1 MNTYTA
7 EELAQL
13 LEISIARA
21 EILVERGL
29 CTYDALSKISKEE
42 LAEINGIGIK
52 CAEKIKSNLEKLR
65 ERNGNGNGKLGK
77 DIKERWKRVGESDKE
92 VFETK
97 EVKELEEAY
106 RYYDELTRIQ
116 PELPKAWEIKG
127 EILAKLSRYS
137 EACVCFEKA
146 AALAKEGEVYKRRIL
161 EIIAE
166 RESGKKK
173 RDVLRELLERYDAL
187 LAKQPRNPDLLKTK
201 AEILRQMGET
211 EKAEAV
217 LSTIHAIEKSKEA
230 KVVHT
235 PKGIVSKSPFAEG
248 ARSENGITNGKIN
261 GRINGKINGRINGKT
276 NGKSVQG
283 LINGRTLHYKPG
295 KINGLIN
302 GVATGRGATYGKV
315 NGLING
321 FVMAHREGLINGAG
335 LKYDIGKPKKK
346 KGVPESVKKTW
357 TVVIVFF
364 MFFLLPLLIY
374 SMFVIYPG
382 ITIDGKF
389 EDWEGTT
396 IYENPVYSLQNP
408 SVEIGKYGVHLYR
421 NYLSF
426 YVEVRDAAML
436 GKAFNETDAF
446 FMFVDADDNA
456 STGYA
461 ISGIGADY
469 MAVFSGWDCAVKSA
483 SAYQWN
489 SSRNQTDFNGFES
502 KYSGKGAVDGQRFE
516 GQFTLTQPASIPRIV
531 FYAQDNY
538 GNRSRGQAVVSTHPG
553 AIVITQ
559 SNPQH
564 GIVNHSQNVELLRLS
579 VETKAKENWIRQ
591 INVSIAGNASAT
603 DFDGIELRAGNNVVA
618 GNYTDGMF
626 RFNVSMPLEKNSEME
641 IGIYARLNSSAI
653 GKSVGLRI
661 PSRSDVFVKNGTATL
676 YSSFIGNT
684 YVETVPQEIV
694 IDGAF
699 ADWQNVMLNTDTEND
714 TFPPGRFVWP
724 SVDIAKYGMVDME
737 NVSFYL
743 STYGV
748 VLAGE
753 ELPMIVERPS
763 EVVTPPPP
771 EVPVLEGMDA
781 LFVFIDIDG
790 NRLTGFRVYRGEM
803 GAEYMIMVTG
813 KNNTIY
819 TSEVYHYETYIVEQN
834 WTYWTYM
841 GNVSAAIGSHEM
853 ECALPRGILQDI
865 GNRSVIRFATKN
877 WFKAGDW
884 SDSAL
889 ITNLMRERIGV
900 RNTYGTDVVINEI
913 YTYGS
918 NDWIE
923 IVNPTENPIDISGWD
938 ILLGNTVIYTF
949 PSGTIIGAFGSG
961 NEYLVVTFTTN
972 PFPSNSRTVRI
983 QDQTNTRTDQTRYP
997 ANLGAGQTWA
1007 RYYSPYNG
1015 KPVDTDTDSHDFY
1028 ISDSPTQRQRNDRA
1042 LPIDNHLVINEVS
1055 TSGNWIEIA
1064 NPTSSQI
1071 DVRNWYLQARIGN
1084 NWRTVYTFQGTNIIG
1099 AFGSGSEYR
1108 VVTPTTNIATATGV
1122 RLYTNTGTLIDEV
1135 QFTTIPSGATLSR
1148 YKNAYDGKPEDTDV
1162 DTWDFYISSS
1172 PTSGTWNDRKAP
1184 LINVVKIADKQIIL
1198 SPGEY
1203 VNYTIYYNNTGD
1215 GRARNVWVNDTL
1227 SPYLEFVSASP
1238 APSGIAGKT
1247 YYWNF
1252 TNLAPGSYSITFTAR
1267 VNESI
1272 PPTTTIYNNVSVNY
1286 TDILGRKMPESIY
1299 SCAILYNAPYIVV
1312 GKIVDRE
1319 TASPGDWLNYTVYY
1333 NNTGSANSKYVW
1345 INDTLPDYVTFV
1357 TSSIP
1362 YNSTD
1367 GRTYKWVLENVSV
1380 GMNALTIT
1388 VRINTTAP
1396 TGITITNSVSLNYTD
1411 AAGNKLQNSSA
1422 FANTSVIG
1430 AFALIVINE
1439 ISSYPNPEWIEI
1451 ANPTDSSVNIGGWY
1465 IYRGTTR
1472 IYTFPTG
1479 TVLGPFGS
1487 GSEYLSVSLSNQLP
1501 DTGAIITLRRTATE
1515 IIDETTYPRMDSGES
1530 WARFKHEDTG
1540 RPIDTNTSSD
1550 FYISSSPTR
1559 NAPNDR
1565 KAPYIAVDKIADVS
1579 ETQPGSQIIYTIY
1592 YNNTGDGNAKE
1603 VWINDTLPDGVAFV
1617 SSSIPYTSTDGRT
1630 YRWYFG
1636 TVVHDSQNA
1645 LTITVQVNATVGD
1658 GVTLTNIVNLT
1669 YKDQLRR
1676 SMPSSQASA
1685 QVLCRRPIILVEKV
1699 VDKTVASYG
1708 EILTYTI
1715 YYNNTGTGIA
1725 GHVWINDTLPDG
1737 VDFVSASDGGVLDG
1751 NVVRWHF
1758 TNVAPGSH
1766 YVTLQVSVNVT
1777 QGTLMNWAFLNYT
1790 SLYGVKFQESSDSA
1804 NTTVVPETSWHY
1816 SMLGVLVLVT
1826 VNVLKRKYG
1835 GVKNDKKTG
1844 SWKK

>member
-77 DIKERWKRVGESDKE
+77 DIKERWKRVSESDKE

-559 SNPQH
+559 SNPEH

-661 PSRSDVFVKNGTATL
+661 PSRSDVFV
-676 YSSFIGNT
+676 
-684 YVETVPQEIV
+684 
-694 IDGAF
+694 
-699 ADWQNVMLNTDTEND
+699 
-714 TFPPGRFVWP
+714 
-724 SVDIAKYGMVDME
+724 
-737 NVSFYL
+737 
-743 STYGV
+743 
-748 VLAGE
+748 
-753 ELPMIVERPS
+753 
-763 EVVTPPPP
+763 
-771 EVPVLEGMDA
+771 
-781 LFVFIDIDG
+781 
-790 NRLTGFRVYRGEM
+790 
-803 GAEYMIMVTG
+803 
-813 KNNTIY
+813 
-819 TSEVYHYETYIVEQN
+819 
-834 WTYWTYM
+834 
-841 GNVSAAIGSHEM
+841 
-853 ECALPRGILQDI
+853 
-865 GNRSVIRFATKN
+865 
-877 WFKAGDW
+877 
-884 SDSAL
+884 
-889 ITNLMRERIGV
+889 
-900 RNTYGTDVVINEI
+900 
-913 YTYGS
+913 
-918 NDWIE
+918 
-923 IVNPTENPIDISGWD
+923 
-938 ILLGNTVIYTF
+938 
-949 PSGTIIGAFGSG
+949 
-961 NEYLVVTFTTN
+961 
-972 PFPSNSRTVRI
+972 
-983 QDQTNTRTDQTRYP
+983 
-997 ANLGAGQTWA
+997 
-1007 RYYSPYNG
+1007 
-1015 KPVDTDTDSHDFY
+1015 
-1028 ISDSPTQRQRNDRA
+1028 
-1042 LPIDNHLVINEVS
+1042 
-1055 TSGNWIEIA
+1055 
-1064 NPTSSQI
+1064 
-1071 DVRNWYLQARIGN
+1071 
-1084 NWRTVYTFQGTNIIG
+1084 
-1099 AFGSGSEYR
+1099 
-1108 VVTPTTNIATATGV
+1108 
-1122 RLYTNTGTLIDEV
+1122 
-1135 QFTTIPSGATLSR
+1135 
-1148 YKNAYDGKPEDTDV
+1148 
-1162 DTWDFYISSS
+1162 
-1172 PTSGTWNDRKAP
+1172 
-1184 LINVVKIADKQIIL
+1184 
-1198 SPGEY
+1198 
-1203 VNYTIYYNNTGD
+1203 
-1215 GRARNVWVNDTL
+1215 
-1227 SPYLEFVSASP
+1227 
-1238 APSGIAGKT
+1238 
-1247 YYWNF
+1247 
-1252 TNLAPGSYSITFTAR
+1252 
-1267 VNESI
+1267 
-1272 PPTTTIYNNVSVNY
+1272 
-1286 TDILGRKMPESIY
+1286 
-1299 SCAILYNAPYIVV
+1299 
-1312 GKIVDRE
+1312 
-1319 TASPGDWLNYTVYY
+1319 
-1333 NNTGSANSKYVW
+1333 
-1345 INDTLPDYVTFV
+1345 
-1357 TSSIP
+1357 
-1362 YNSTD
+1362 
-1367 GRTYKWVLENVSV
+1367 
-1380 GMNALTIT
+1380 
-1388 VRINTTAP
+1388 
-1396 TGITITNSVSLNYTD
+1396 
-1411 AAGNKLQNSSA
+1411 
-1422 FANTSVIG
+1422 
-1430 AFALIVINE
+1430 
-1439 ISSYPNPEWIEI
+1439 
-1451 ANPTDSSVNIGGWY
+1451 
-1465 IYRGTTR
+1465 
-1472 IYTFPTG
+1472 
-1479 TVLGPFGS
+1479 
-1487 GSEYLSVSLSNQLP
+1487 
-1501 DTGAIITLRRTATE
+1501 
-1515 IIDETTYPRMDSGES
+1515 
-1530 WARFKHEDTG
+1530 
-1540 RPIDTNTSSD
+1540 
-1550 FYISSSPTR
+1550 
-1559 NAPNDR
+1559 
-1565 KAPYIAVDKIADVS
+1565 
-1579 ETQPGSQIIYTIY
+1579 
-1592 YNNTGDGNAKE
+1592 
-1603 VWINDTLPDGVAFV
+1603 
-1617 SSSIPYTSTDGRT
+1617 
-1630 YRWYFG
+1630 
-1636 TVVHDSQNA
+1636 
-1645 LTITVQVNATVGD
+1645 
-1658 GVTLTNIVNLT
+1658 
-1669 YKDQLRR
+1669 
-1676 SMPSSQASA
+1676 
-1685 QVLCRRPIILVEKV
+1685 
-1699 VDKTVASYG
+1699 
-1708 EILTYTI
+1708 
-1715 YYNNTGTGIA
+1715 
-1725 GHVWINDTLPDG
+1725 
-1737 VDFVSASDGGVLDG
+1737 
-1751 NVVRWHF
+1751 
-1758 TNVAPGSH
+1758 
-1766 YVTLQVSVNVT
+1766 
-1777 QGTLMNWAFLNYT
+1777 
-1790 SLYGVKFQESSDSA
+1790 
-1804 NTTVVPETSWHY
+1804 
-1816 SMLGVLVLVT
+1816 
-1826 VNVLKRKYG
+1826 
-1835 GVKNDKKTG
+1835 
-1844 SWKK
+1844 